1 MGKGNDDEREIQAL
15 FRTARRADRESAPDF
30 GSMKATARERAR
42 RSTAS
47 HALRFALMTGSATVA
62 VAAAVMW
69 IAVKSPTA
77 IVPQAPVP
85 TARWDTAAPPEPP
98 VVRTGGL
105 QGSVHDSGG
114 GPLPGATVTVSHE
127 NGFVK
132 TSASLTDRNGEFVFP
147 VLPPGSGYAIHVSF
161 PGFAP
166 VRREGLTVNLGE
178 NTELPVHLTSE
189 IVQRR
194 KVTSKKQVIDLPVP
208 GRFDQNTLAMAPG
221 VAREGSGNTSVH
233 GARDRDFKALVGGVK
248 NVDPVIGQFMRQ
260 VNPNSI
266 EEIEVVS
273 AVGSGSVEFGR
284 AQGRFTRTIH
294 MRPQPDPPPG
304 FNTESYNPIEE
315 NEFRSVTDHPLSTFS
330 IDVDTGSYANV
341 RRFLNQGSLPPHDAV
356 RIEELINYFNYD
368 YALPDGDAPFSAS
381 VEVADCPWN
390 TGHRLARIGLKGRQ
404 VSRGDFAGSN
414 LVFLIDVSGSMRPA
428 NKLPLLKSA
437 LSMLVDQLDGRDQV
451 AMVVYAGAA
460 GLVLPSTSGA
470 GKGEIR
476 NALDRLQAGGSTN
489 GGQGI
494 RLAYEIA
501 RENFIPGGVN
511 RVILAT
517 DGDFNV
523 GVTNETELLEKIRE
537 GANAGI
543 FLTTLGFGGG
553 NYKDDRLEQLAD
565 KGNGNHAYI
574 DSLRE
579 ARKVLVEQVA
589 GTLVTIA
596 KDVKI
601 QIEFNP
607 HEVAGYRLIGYEN
620 RMLRKE
626 EFNDD
631 RKDAGEIGAGHTVTA
646 LYEIVPAGGELP
658 VGEVDPLKYQQTGAV
673 TDAADSGEL
682 FTLKLRYKEPDA
694 DTSKLLSFPVVDEGH
709 TLESASEDFKFAGA
723 VACFGMLLRDSQ
735 YAGGEMLDQVRDLA
749 LEGSGPDDHGYRAE
763 FRHLV
768 DVAAPLLRQRDAD

>member
-1 MGKGNDDEREIQAL
+1 MEKGNDDEREIQAL

-30 GSMKATARERAR
+30 GSMKGTARERAR

-47 HALRFALMTGSATVA
+47 HAVRFALLTGSATVA
-62 VAAAVMW
+62 VAAAVIW
-69 IAVKSPTA
+69 IAVESPTA
-77 IVPQAPVP
+77 IVPQTPAP
-85 TARWDTAAPPEPP
+85 TARWDTAAPPVPSPTPDPPELP

-105 QGSVHDSGG
+105 QGSVRDSGG
-114 GPLPGATVTVSHE
+114 GPLPGATVTISHE

-166 VRREGLTVNLGE
+166 VRQEGLTVNLGE
-178 NTELPVHLTSE
+178 NTKLPVHLASE

-194 KVTSKKQVIDLPVP
+194 KVTSKKNVIDLESTETASRA
-208 GRFDQNTLAMAPG
+208 G
-221 VAREGSGNTSVH
+221 VH
-233 GARDRDFKALVGGVK
+233 GARD
-248 NVDPVIGQFMRQ
+248 
-260 VNPNSI
+260 PNSI
-266 EEIEVVS
+266 EEMEVVYAS
-273 AVGSGSVEFGR
+273 NSNSSGGVLGR
-284 AQGRFTRTIH
+284 PPGRFTRTFYITI
-294 MRPQPDPPPG
+294 QPDPPPG

-315 NEFRSVTDHPLSTFS
+315 NEFRAVADHPLSTFS

-341 RRFLNQGSLPPHDAV
+341 RRFLNQGSLPPQDAV

-368 YALPDGDAPFSAS
+368 YPLPDGDAPFSAS
-381 VEVADCPWN
+381 VEVAECPWN
-390 TGHRLARIGLKGRQ
+390 TDHRLARIGLKGRQ

-494 RLAYEIA
+494 RLAYKIA
-501 RENFIPGGVN
+501 RENFIPGGIN

-517 DGDFNV
+517 DGDFNM
-523 GVTNETELLEKIRE
+523 GITNATELLEKIRQD
-537 GANAGI
+537 ANAGI
-543 FLTTLGFGGG
+543 FLTTLGFGEG

-565 KGNGNHAYI
+565 KGNGNYAYI

-646 LYEIVPAGGELP
+646 LYEIVPAGGELL
-658 VGEVDPLKYQQTGAV
+658 VGAVDPLKYQPAGAV
-673 TDAADSGEL
+673 TDAADNGEL

-709 TLESASEDFKFAGA
+709 TLESASEEFKFAGA

-735 YAGGEMLDQVRDLA
+735 YAGVEMLDQVRNLA

-768 DVAAPLLRQRDAD
+768 EVAVPLLRQRDAD